1 MGGKCDKPN
10 IGGIYSSIGYL
21 IIDPPTPNIPDK
33 NEPIN
38 PSANI
43 TIINDEIHLFLLSEE

>member
-1 MGGKCDKPN
+1 MLQ
-10 IGGIYSSIGYL
+10 IQTMVEYIISIGYL

-38 PSANI
+38 PRANM
-43 TIINDEIHLFLLSEE
+43 TIINMKSIVFPSF